1 MKFIPT
7 VPLALALA
15 AGIAGTAAAQ
25 TPATPGAASN
35 SPQTLATPTT
45 QPGPTAQPGMNYR
58 QTQPSYTQTDPS
70 LPAGAGMPGATMMGT
85 SSMGTAPTGLA
96 PSLSGQPNPQNSSAD
111 QVRTAQEQLHT
122 AGLYRGPVDGLMDPD
137 TRAAIARFQQENGM
151 QRSGMLDQA
160 TLDRLATNRTSGSG
174 SGAPGASLA
183 APNANQGPTTA
194 PMGAGGT
201 NAPGNQI
208 INR

>member
-1 MKFIPT
+1 MKFTPT

-25 TPATPGAASN
+25 TPATPGAAPN

-45 QPGPTAQPGMNYR
+45 QPGPTAQPGMNYG
-58 QTQPSYTQTDPS
+58 QTQPNYTQTDPS
-70 LPAGAGMPGATMMGT
+70 LPAGAGMPGTANMGT
-85 SSMGTAPTGLA
+85 TTTGERQ
-96 PSLSGQPNPQNSSAD
+96 SLSGPANPQNSSAD
-111 QVRTAQEQLHT
+111 QGRTAQEQLQA
-122 AGLYRGPVDGLMDPD
+122 AGLYAGPVDGLMDPD
-137 TRAAIARFQQENGM
+137 TRAAIARFQQQNGM

-160 TLDRLATNRTSGSG
+160 TLDRLMANRTSGSG

-183 APNANQGPTTA
+183 PPNANPGMTA
-194 PMGAGGT
+194 APLGAGGA
-201 NAPGNQI
+201 NAPGNQT

>member
-1 MKFIPT
+1 MKFTPT

-25 TPATPGAASN
+25 TPATPGAAPN

-45 QPGPTAQPGMNYR
+45 QPGPTAQPGINYG
-58 QTQPSYTQTDPS
+58 QTQPNYTQTDPS
-70 LPAGAGMPGATMMGT
+70 LPAGAGMPGATTMGT
-85 SSMGTAPTGLA
+85 STMGTSTMGQGQTSSAPA
-96 PSLSGQPNPQNSSAD
+96 DRQNSSAD
-111 QVRTAQEQLHT
+111 QVRTAQEQLQA
-122 AGLYRGPVDGLMDPD
+122 AGLYAGPVDGLMDPD
-137 TRAAIARFQQENGM
+137 TRAAIARFQQQNGM

-160 TLDRLATNRTSGSG
+160 TLDRLMANRTSGSG

-183 APNANQGPTTA
+183 APNANPGTTTA
-194 PMGAGGT
+194 PMGAGGA
-201 NAPGNQI
+201 NAPGNQT